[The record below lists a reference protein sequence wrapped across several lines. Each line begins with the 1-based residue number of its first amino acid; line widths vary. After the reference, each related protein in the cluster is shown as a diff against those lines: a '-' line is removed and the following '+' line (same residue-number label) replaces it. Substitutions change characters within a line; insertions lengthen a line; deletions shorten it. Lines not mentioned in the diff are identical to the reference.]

1 MTGSTIQNEHAL
13 TMRMPEADIAMIDR
27 AANLRGRSVSD
38 FVRDA
43 AVRAAEE
50 VIMESAAVRMS
61 SEGFEAFM
69 ETITAPAAAVPEMV
83 NLLKRKAPWAAGD
96 TN

>member
-61 SEGFEAFM
+61 SGG
-69 ETITAPAAAVPEMV
+69 
-83 NLLKRKAPWAAGD
+83 L
-96 TN
+96 